1 MSDEMPYEGPATL
14 DDVSAILGNIEM
26 AVDAIQ
32 TELGN
37 IWDQHG
43 LVGAVAD
50 HLSEIKNDTDRLDK
64 IADMLGNIANRLV
77 DSDFGKIESRLDSI
91 DRNLDFIE
99 KKFFGTDL
107 TKTELSISSIE
118 RSVDKTE
125 LSISHIERSVD
136 EIKRSG
142 DKTDVGVIPAGIF
155 LVIFLLIAAWP
166 GSTLDRWTDKVWYSF
181 RYDADFDQ
189 MTVNK
194 RPLDCD
200 FSYAPIGKKGCDY
213 KKRANIFGAEQR
225 QELIRQATTD
235 HERQEYTNRPN
246 SVSVYWEKEQD

>member
-136 EIKRSG
+136 EIKRSNTCG
-142 DKTDVGVIPAGIF
+142 HIP
-155 LVIFLLIAAWP
+155 
-166 GSTLDRWTDKVWYSF
+166 R
-181 RYDADFDQ
+181 
-189 MTVNK
+189 
-194 RPLDCD
+194 D
-200 FSYAPIGKKGCDY
+200 FSADCCLAWFYT
-213 KKRANIFGAEQR
+213 R
-225 QELIRQATTD
+225 QMDR
-235 HERQEYTNRPN
+235 
-246 SVSVYWEKEQD
+246 